1 MKLCFL
7 VLSAWYVWFQYFGSN
22 NVKFTLKWIAEN
34 NGRSYEFKGQNEG
47 EGNKGM
53 ILPFLPLTMTFH
65 NVNYFVDMP
74 KVIQLKTFIY
84 LSIYMFIVAVPLL
97 RQYFYIGNKSKGCT
111 WEKTTVA
118 VWSKWG
124 I

>member
-1 MKLCFL
+1 
-7 VLSAWYVWFQYFGSN
+7 
-22 NVKFTLKWIAEN
+22 
-34 NGRSYEFKGQNEG
+34 
-47 EGNKGM
+47 M

-111 WEKTTVA
+111 
-118 VWSKWG
+118 
-124 I
+124 